1 MFIVY
6 CDRDVKN
13 TACIPVIR
21 MGRVMLPSLRILI
34 LLSCSGLCLRRLFP
48 FALLGLMAGM
58 VVCYSFPLSLY
69 VCFSFSA

>member
-1 MFIVY
+1 MISS
-6 CDRDVKN
+6 
-13 TACIPVIR
+13 I
-21 MGRVMLPSLRILI
+21 
-34 LLSCSGLCLRRLFP
+34 SGLMGCGVLRFLSTGLPHIQQVFCVASIRALSLRRLFP